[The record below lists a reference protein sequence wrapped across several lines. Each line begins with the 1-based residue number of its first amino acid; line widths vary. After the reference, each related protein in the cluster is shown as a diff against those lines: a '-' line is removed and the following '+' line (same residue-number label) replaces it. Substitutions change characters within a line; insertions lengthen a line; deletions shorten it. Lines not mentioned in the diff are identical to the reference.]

1 MESIKRLLLCRSQKH
16 NKREERIKI
25 HKMRIQ
31 DFLQR
36 VVVIDNIEEEA
47 NGIKN
52 ALEPLDISVDIVNL
66 ENIPKYNHNRQLI
79 FADLLLDEDISNL
92 ITNISRLIGIISRIQ
107 GENFGPYGLVV
118 WTKHD
123 ERIYELLD
131 RLNRAVYKTDE
142 DDGNNTLNANEDEE
156 VVPTTVPILN
166 PPLFVTCLS
175 KAKYKMPDGSWDF
188 TGVLNNLNQEL
199 ENSTAASF
207 FFTWYSSVQKATL
220 ASILNIFNISHD
232 YRERDAQIK
241 YLLMNLA
248 HNETGSKLKDHNL
261 TMASYKAFDAL
272 LNSELYS
279 IVRDIDY
286 PDFSNFDDKPFGA
299 DIENLQ
305 RISSKLNSKMFI
317 DDQNLNQEE
326 ILPGNVYLIKKD
338 SPLIIRDEDRMKI
351 KVQKESGTWADS
363 NDYSCEYIAVELTPP
378 CDASHKKIYSRLIGG
393 YIFDMPLGINPNG
406 KKKSVLFHE
415 ESSDKRYVLYPIM
428 LEKKVKVLILEYRYL
443 WTPKDE
449 ELKDEEKYKLAFKLT
464 QPLFADILQKFS
476 SHASRL
482 GLSSI
487 NLAEESF

>member
-1 MESIKRLLLCRSQKH
+1 MQ
-16 NKREERIKI
+16 
-25 HKMRIQ
+25 IQ

-36 VVVIDNIEEEA
+36 VVVIDNVEEEA

-52 ALEPLDISVDIVNL
+52 ALEPFDISVDIVDL

-79 FADLLLDEDISNL
+79 FADLLLDEDITNL
-92 ITNISRLIGIISRIQ
+92 KSNISRLIGIISRIQ

-123 ERIYELLD
+123 DRIKELLD
-131 RLNRAVYKTDE
+131 RLNRAVYETDE

-175 KAKYKMPDGSWDF
+175 KAKYKMQDGSWDF

-199 ENSTAASF
+199 ENSAAASF
-207 FFTWYSSVQKATL
+207 FFTWYSSVQKAAL
-220 ASILNIFNISHD
+220 ASIVNIFNISHD

-286 PDFSNFDDKPFGA
+286 PDFSNFEDQPFGDDK
-299 DIENLQ
+299 ESLQ
-305 RISSKLNSKMFI
+305 RISSILNGKMFI

-326 ILPGNVYLIKKD
+326 ILPGNVYLIKED

-351 KVQKESGTWADS
+351 KNENGDWINSKEYHC
-363 NDYSCEYIAVELTPP
+363 DYVAVELTPP

-406 KKKSVLFHE
+406 KKAGVLFHE

-428 LEKKVKVLILEYRYL
+428 LEGKVKVLILEYRYL

-449 ELKDEEKYKLAFKLT
+449 ELKDEAKYKLAFKLT

-487 NLAEESF
+487 NLAEESFKI